1 MCPLIAEIGKRF
13 QSLHPGVRVEVQCGG
28 SGRGV
33 SDALSGRADIGM
45 VSRTLTDKEKN
56 LYSFPMARDG
66 VSIILHK
73 SNPVKSLSDAQI
85 VTIYTGKITNWKKA
99 GGRDAPITVINAK
112 KSYSSAE
119 LFVHYFKIDYDD
131 IKAAMV
137 AGDNPTRITAIIDN
151 PNAIAYVSSG
161 EAERKA
167 ASGGQIKLLP
177 IHNVTP
183 TNRNIIT
190 GNYPITRPLMLVT
203 NRLPSGM
210 AKAFIDFCLSSSVVD
225 IIERY
230 DLFPMKTN
238 TIREI
243 YKAFLL
249 KTVACINRFTLK
261 FILFIGFAVVIASG
275 LPVVLLTEWT
285 SSQAISTMAWLHEAD
300 MEISN
305 LSLKSNAAMINARRN
320 EKDFLLTYN
329 EFGFSEAKSR
339 YIMRV
344 LTGLDDIKENIKN
357 IRILANDS
365 AITQQTQEVEQA
377 IENIRRSYYMVGKYG
392 VLGSYT
398 GIAGAMRG
406 KVMKRSC

>member
-1 MCPLIAEIGKRF
+1 MGIIRKSVFHFVAVILFLCLSALADRTQAAEQPAHSTIYPGKLFITGSSTMCPLIAEIGKRF
-13 QSLHPGVRVEVQCGG
+13 QSLHPEVRVEVQCGG

-230 DLFPMKTN
+230 DFVPY
-238 TIREI
+238 E
-243 YKAFLL
+243 
-249 KTVACINRFTLK
+249 
-261 FILFIGFAVVIASG
+261 
-275 LPVVLLTEWT
+275 
-285 SSQAISTMAWLHEAD
+285 D
-300 MEISN
+300 
-305 LSLKSNAAMINARRN
+305 
-320 EKDFLLTYN
+320 
-329 EFGFSEAKSR
+329 
-339 YIMRV
+339 
-344 LTGLDDIKENIKN
+344 
-357 IRILANDS
+357 
-365 AITQQTQEVEQA
+365 
-377 IENIRRSYYMVGKYG
+377 
-392 VLGSYT
+392 
-398 GIAGAMRG
+398 
-406 KVMKRSC
+406 